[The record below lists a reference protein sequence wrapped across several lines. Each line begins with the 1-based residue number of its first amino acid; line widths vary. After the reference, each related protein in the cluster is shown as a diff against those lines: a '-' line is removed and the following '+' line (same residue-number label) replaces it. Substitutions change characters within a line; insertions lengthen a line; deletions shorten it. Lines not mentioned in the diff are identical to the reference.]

1 MQDFNFRFIIHPGG
15 IPQHMRFSLASTLP
29 ERFHRHEAWAA
40 ELLRQ
45 EPMPHLSHRPPLAL
59 GAPALARRAL
69 WLLAAFLTLSACEKN
84 HPAQPAAAP
93 VAAMPAPVTVSPL
106 ARQLAAARLEVANT
120 CIEKNAQ
127 DEALALLV
135 SACKADPT
143 YAAASSLMRQLFAQT
158 VWNIPVTAFHHQLPV
173 EQLAFVAPASLW
185 VSLAET
191 TPDGFN
197 TTVLWNS
204 EALKI
209 DSILFPVCGAT
220 TRSLVV
226 AQTPRSLVIQRGS
239 GASAVTLLC
248 AADTLR
254 PICDLGP
261 LPPNLTPQSVVVSS
275 RNGLLIA
282 HPGPASASD
291 SQLVWRIRDAAT
303 GEVVSSSEPRAAAAA
318 RPLAAQLDSQR
329 LRILHADGSLLE
341 LPVSPVKPAR
351 NCPAAVPLVL
361 SHAQFS
367 PDGASVFALVDQG
380 PDQSPCHR
388 IYQIS
393 DVPDTLDPQI
403 GAATGSLIPD
413 RASMPGWV
421 VDLPWSSQGTVWSG
435 LLRDHGN
442 PDEPPPIRIQG
453 NDLRFVGNHRV
464 PIHSESPITA
474 VAFGPDLAIIGG
486 ANGNV
491 VMHRFLPLP
500 AASTDMPAAEPID
513 ITRLGVLAEILS
525 GLRFNET
532 TSSFLRL
539 SAQQRFALLETL
551 RDQQVASV
559 LPGLD
564 FTATLDSLKT
574 LTLREPPAAA
584 MMPLWDRLIRAD
596 ASARAWPR
604 LLELA
609 RPLADTR
616 WHQDLTEEAACRATP
631 RSSATTA
638 QVAPSADPPPWQAS
652 LRLRDAFERRDGAA
666 ILRGIEAAGSH
677 GTAAASALELALDS
691 DTPEWI
697 EASLSAADGLPP
709 LLRTLGLSRIAWL
722 QNRRADAISL
732 WPDEFPSFENSRL
745 TQDWDGWEQGDFAPC
760 YRAHLLVL
768 RHELAA
774 YELAAGATAAERA
787 AVAQRLLDPAA
798 RSIIGRRRLA
808 ENALGTALALAD
820 FPENSAATCQLAGLA
835 RALGAQPV
843 PCLRAEALAL
853 TRLGDYKNAH
863 PRWVTL
869 LTEHPVASH
878 LSNDY
883 AEAAYTAF
891 EITEPAQAVEILG
904 TGINHFPNDS
914 GFAMRAGWIALL
926 TNNATRA
933 YQFLLAG
940 LRVGYPADKRENA
953 TLLLAVAAAQAGFP
967 EDAATH
973 FENLLELAPLWAQ
986 DATIEALEWP
996 DELKASLRELAQ
1008 SQ

>member
-1 MQDFNFRFIIHPGG
+1 
-15 IPQHMRFSLASTLP
+15 MRFSRFSPLP
-29 ERFHRHEAWAA
+29 ERFHRHVASGA

-45 EPMPHLSHRPPLAL
+45 EPMPHLSRRLPLAL
-59 GAPALARRAL
+59 GARALACRAL
-69 WLLAAFLTLSACEKN
+69 VLVSVAITLSACEKN
-84 HPAQPAAAP
+84 HSATAPSTTTAP
-93 VAAMPAPVTVSPL
+93 VAPVADAQAPAPVSPL
-106 ARQLAAARLEVANT
+106 ARQLAAARLEVANMRL
-120 CIEKNAQ
+120 ENHVQ
-127 DEALALLV
+127 DEALAMLV
-135 SACKADPT
+135 AACQADPT
-143 YAAASSLMRQLFAQT
+143 YGAAITELRKLLAET

-185 VSLAET
+185 VSLAEAA
-191 TPDGFN
+191 PDGFN
-197 TTVLWNS
+197 TTVLWNT

-209 DSILFPVCGAT
+209 DSLLFPARGAAT
-220 TRSLVV
+220 HTLVV
-226 AQTPRSLVIQRGS
+226 AQTPRSIVIQRGS

-254 PICDLGP
+254 PIRDIGP
-261 LPPNLTPQSVVVSS
+261 LPPNLTPQSVVVSTG
-275 RNGLLIA
+275 NGLLIA

-291 SQLVWRIRDAAT
+291 PQLVWRIRDAAT
-303 GEVVSSSEPRAAAAA
+303 GEVVNSSEPRDTAAA
-318 RPLAAQLDSQR
+318 RPLAAQLDSRR
-329 LRILHADGSLLE
+329 LRVLHADGSLLE
-341 LPVSPVKPAR
+341 LPVSPVDPAR
-351 NCPAAVPLVL
+351 NCPAAIPLVL
-361 SHAQFS
+361 THGQFS
-367 PDGASVFALVDQG
+367 PDGTRFFALVDQG
-380 PDQSPCHR
+380 PDQPPCHR

-393 DVPDTLDPQI
+393 EVPGGT
-403 GAATGSLIPD
+403 GAQVEAAASSNIPD
-413 RASMPGWV
+413 RASLPGWV
-421 VDLPWSSQGTVWSG
+421 VDLPWSGQGTVWSG

-442 PDEPPPIRIQG
+442 PDEPSPIRIQG
-453 NDLRFVGNHRV
+453 NDMRFAGSHRV
-464 PIHSESPITA
+464 PIHGDSPITA
-474 VAFGPDLAIIGG
+474 AAFGPDLALIGS
-486 ANGNV
+486 ANGSV

-500 AASTDMPAAEPID
+500 TASANPQAAGPID

-525 GLRFNET
+525 GVRFND
-532 TSSFLRL
+532 TSATFLRL
-539 SAQQRFALLETL
+539 SAQQRFALLENL
-551 RDQQVASV
+551 SAQQAAAV

-564 FTATLDSLKT
+564 FTSTLTGLKT
-574 LTLREPPAAA
+574 LAPRDAPAAA
-584 MMPLWDRLIRAD
+584 MLPLWDRLIRAD
-596 ASARAWPR
+596 VSAQAWPR

-616 WHQDLTEEAACRATP
+616 WHQDLTEEAARRAEP
-631 RSSATTA
+631 QPTT
-638 QVAPSADPPPWQAS
+638 QVASSADPSPWQAV
-652 LRLRDAFERRDGAA
+652 RHVRDAFERRDGTA
-666 ILRGIEAAGSH
+666 ILREIQAAGSH
-677 GTAAASALELALDS
+677 GPAAATGLALALDS
-691 DTPEWI
+691 DSPEWI
-697 EASLSAADGLPP
+697 EACLSTADGLPP

-722 QNRRADAISL
+722 QHRRADAISL
-732 WPDEFPSFENSRL
+732 WPDDFPSFEQTRL
-745 TQDWDGWEQGDFAPC
+745 TEDWDGWEQANFAPC
-760 YRAHLLVL
+760 YQTHLLVL
-768 RHELAA
+768 KRELSA
-774 YELAAGATAAERA
+774 YELTAGASAPERA

-808 ENALGTALALAD
+808 ENSLSTALALAN
-820 FPENSAATCQLAGLA
+820 FPENSAATFQLASLA

-869 LTEHPVASH
+869 LTEHPVNTH

-926 TNNATRA
+926 TNNAPRA

-940 LRVGYPADKRENA
+940 LRAGYPADKRENA

-973 FENLLELAPLWAQ
+973 FENLIDLAPQWTQ

-996 DELKASLRELAQ
+996 EELKASLRELVQ